1 MVGVYI
7 DDLVITGASCDDIKL
22 FKKEMAVAFKMSNL
36 VLLHYY
42 LGIEVK

>member
-7 DDLVITGASCDDIKL
+7 DDLVIIGTRCDDFRL
-22 FKKEMAVAFKMSNL
+22 FKKVMAAMFKMSNL